1 MNKKTLSL
9 ILLGLPIAL
18 TVIFSLI
25 LQATVLVNPEKFTS
39 WLSSFGVFVI
49 LIYALIQP
57 LTIIIAPIGGFFMY
71 IAVMAIFKP
80 FYGLILVYLVTTPI
94 YCVNFYLA
102 KRFGRPL
109 VQKLIGKAGIAKID
123 HIAKDLGTTTLIILK
138 VFQGSYF
145 DYISYAVGLTQIPFK
160 TFVIVNF
167 LGGVPSILISYFVLT
182 RFENFTLGILA
193 VLVVSYTM
201 IGVSFILHHIVKKH
215 KQKLL

>member
-1 MNKKTLSL
+1 MISYQ
-9 ILLGLPIAL
+9 
-18 TVIFSLI
+18 S
-25 LQATVLVNPEKFTS
+25 Q
-39 WLSSFGVFVI
+39 
-49 LIYALIQP
+49 
-57 LTIIIAPIGGFFMY
+57 
-71 IAVMAIFKP
+71 
-80 FYGLILVYLVTTPI
+80 
-94 YCVNFYLA
+94 
-102 KRFGRPL
+102 
-109 VQKLIGKAGIAKID
+109 ID